1 MADAPRIVIA
11 LDPSAPEASA
21 FDVLRYF
28 HALDVDLAGV
38 FVEDTKLL
46 SYSRSSLARE
56 IVAGAEREL
65 AADSIERQLRARSA
79 DMRRYF
85 ESMTRVLHGRHSFH
99 VARGEVVS
107 EIERVATNCELL
119 VVGVGHAHRGLR
131 ARWGAD
137 VYRLARARAA
147 TTVFTRDLTPARQV
161 VTVLLRTAGDVAA
174 VAPAALR
181 IARASRAR
189 LRVLIVADGAG
200 VLDATRERA
209 AAAFAEFEAARYDV
223 VADRTAATLERAVGT
238 AEGCTL
244 VLAAS
249 DEEAD
254 TDLLRD
260 LLAQTA
266 WNLVLVRA
274 VD

>member
-28 HALDVDLAGV
+28 HCLDVDLAGV
-38 FVEDTKLL
+38 FVEDSNLL
-46 SYSRSSLARE
+46 SYARSSLARE
-56 IVAGAEREL
+56 IVAGAEREVAVESL
-65 AADSIERQLRARSA
+65 ERQLRARSA

-85 ESMTRVLHGRHSFH
+85 ESMTRVLRGRHSFH

-119 VVGVGHAHRGLR
+119 VVGVARAHRGLR

-137 VYRLARARAA
+137 VYRLIRARAA
-147 TTVFTRDLTPARQV
+147 TTVFTRDLTPLHGV
-161 VTVLLRTAGDVAA
+161 VTAVLGNADDVTAVM
-174 VAPAALR
+174 PAALR

-189 LRVLIVADGAG
+189 LRVLIVADGPG
-200 VLDATRERA
+200 SVDAMRERTA
-209 AAAFAEFEAARYDV
+209 ATLAGAEPPRYDV
-223 VADRTAATLERAVGT
+223 VADRQTATLRRAIGA

-244 VLAAS
+244 VLAAG
-249 DEEAD
+249 DDEAD
-254 TDLLRD
+254 ADLLRE
-260 LLAQTA
+260 LLAQTV
-266 WNLVLVRA
+266 WNVVLVRA
-274 VD
+274 N